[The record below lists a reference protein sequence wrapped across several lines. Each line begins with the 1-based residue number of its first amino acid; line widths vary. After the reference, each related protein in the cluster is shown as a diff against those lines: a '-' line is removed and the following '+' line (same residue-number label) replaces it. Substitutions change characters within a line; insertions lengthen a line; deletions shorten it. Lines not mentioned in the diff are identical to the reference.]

1 MKRRNLRTIPII
13 VVILLG
19 IPFVIYSFL
28 GDLSYMQNRLLNVVY
43 IIITYLIAFLLLF
56 LINKTGDN
64 NTDKWLK

>member
-1 MKRRNLRTIPII
+1 MKRRNLRTIPVI